1 MTAYVIAGLVVV
13 WVLALIYRRW
23 LDHVDRAWYDEI
35 RRRERLRILLRRER
49 EIRK

>member
-1 MTAYVIAGLVVV
+1 MSLYVIVGLVAIWLLVM
-13 WVLALIYRRW
+13 IYRRW